1 MFSIRGQAH
10 LIGTTQKILT
20 GADVATATAIFG
32 FVFIAVTF
40 GTIPTANALPSY
52 ARQTGQPCGTCHTDY
67 PGLTPYGRLFKLG
80 GYTAGGG
87 PYRTTPFRQFPQFR
101 KDPLDSYAYA
111 NDAQTDARNKLA
123 PGRDGQF
130 ATGQSD
136 IWVPPISMMTIIGFT
151 HTQASQ
157 NPPCGPYN
165 CNDNVVVSPVSF
177 FYGGAI
183 TDHIGAFAQVTY
195 TNASFGSAALD
206 PADPYASK
214 LWTWD
219 QLDVRYANTASIGGM
234 PVTFGITANNN
245 PSVQDP
251 WNTTPAW
258 SYPGAY
264 AVSNVAPGPF
274 ASTFIDGALAAHS
287 MGVGGYVWI
296 NNLVYL
302 ELSGY
307 RTLNPKTQAAL
318 GADPFAGP
326 GLTNGI
332 APYWRVAAEPH
343 WGNHWLEFGA
353 FGMSTGVHPFVGPLT
368 GTPDPNTGFYNFDTT
383 PQTDRFT
390 DVGFDAQY
398 QYQGSNYWV
407 TLRGTYIHENQ
418 TLDASSFYIGAN
430 PTNTLNTFRAYAS
443 LAYGNDNRI
452 VVTGQ
457 YFDTWG
463 TSDPMLYSNLISCTA
478 PNTDCSPNSNG
489 FIAEIAYI
497 PFISSQAPGW
507 PWANVRIGVQYTYYN
522 KFDGDTV
529 FAHDNN
535 TLFVY
540 AWFAL

>member
-1 MFSIRGQAH
+1 MSSVKVQVGLFRAVQKTLA
-10 LIGTTQKILT
+10 GTS
-20 GADVATATAIFG
+20 VVTAVAIFG
-32 FVFIAVTF
+32 FAFCAVMF
-40 GTIPTANALPSY
+40 GAISPADALPSF
-52 ARQTGQPCGTCHTDY
+52 ARQTGQPCGTCHTDF
-67 PGLTPYGRLFKLG
+67 PSLTPYGRLFKLN

-87 PYRTTPFRQFPQFR
+87 KYRSTLFPSQN
-101 KDPLDSYAYA
+101 DSMSALAAYA
-111 NDAQTDARNKLA
+111 KKWGSDMATKA
-123 PGRDGQF
+123 P
-130 ATGQSD
+130 ASTSEALPYA
-136 IWVPPISMMTIIGFT
+136 PPIAMMTIIGFT

-157 NPPCGPYN
+157 GSPCGPYN

-195 TNASFGSAALD
+195 KNASFGSAALD

-219 QLDVRYANTASIGGM
+219 QLDIRYANTASIGGM
-234 PVTFGITANNN
+234 PITFGITANNN

-264 AVSNVAPGPF
+264 AVSNVAPGPGT
-274 ASTFIDGALAAHS
+274 STLIDGALAAHS

-307 RTLNPKTQAAL
+307 RTISPNAQAAL

-326 GLTNGI
+326 GVSDGI

-353 FGMSTGVHPFVGPLT
+353 FGMSTGVHPFAGPLT

-390 DVGFDAQY
+390 DIGADAQY

-430 PTNTLNTFRAYAS
+430 PTNTLSTFRAYAS
-443 LAYGNDNRI
+443 LSYGDDNRF
-452 VVTGQ
+452 VLTGQ
-457 YFDTWG
+457 YFNTRG
-463 TSDPMLYSNLISCTA
+463 SSDPGLYSGLISCQA
-478 PNTDCSPNSNG
+478 PNTDCSPNSDG

-497 PFISSQAPGW
+497 PFISSQAPVW
-507 PWANVRIGVQYTYYN
+507 PWANMRVGLQYTYYN
-522 KFDGDTV
+522 RFDGDTAS
-529 FAHDNN
+529 AHDNN
-535 TLFVY
+535 TLFAY
-540 AWFAL
+540 IWFAM